1 MKRRIS
7 RALLHRQTM
16 VCLAFLCCLL
26 PLLAVAEQAPAI
38 PPDEMLSP
46 YTRRSETVLVPY
58 TLYFGYRNTL
68 LLGREMREVSV
79 PRAASAELSVVQ
91 ALLDGPGSLS
101 PHLVPL
107 FPPGTQVLSVVP
119 EGDRLFV
126 TFSEALMGR
135 YADEALIDSPDYRAG
150 LGQQRRRL
158 AMAGLVNTLTESGRY
173 SSVQV
178 LVRGETYVSTS
189 MRLSNRYYLLNNDLL
204 PDPLV
209 RQDELIL
216 TPQAAVS
223 QFLDAWQR
231 QEWSRAT
238 QLIGGSLQADSILPS
253 EYELTQ
259 RLQNASQLLEWT
271 VTPGTIAL
279 DGQSAVVSVSY
290 SARQKNGVRFDI
302 SAKPVKLLLVDG
314 VYLIPFQSALRL
326 TGLTNE

>member
-1 MKRRIS
+1 
-7 RALLHRQTM
+7 M
-16 VCLAFLCCLL
+16 VLCLVFLCCLS
-26 PLLAVAEQAPAI
+26 PLLVSAEQEMTI
-38 PPDEMLSP
+38 PVDDMLSP
-46 YTRRSETVLVPY
+46 YTRRSETVSVPY

-68 LLGREMREVSV
+68 LLGREVREVSV

-101 PHLVPL
+101 PHLTPL

-126 TFSEALMGR
+126 TFSEALMAH
-135 YADEALIDSPDYRAG
+135 YADEALIDSADYRAG

-158 AMAGLVNTLTESGRY
+158 AMAGLVNTLTDSGRY

-189 MRLSNRYYLLNNDLL
+189 MRLSNRYYLLDNDLL

-216 TPQAAVS
+216 NPQAAVS
-223 QFLDAWQR
+223 RFMDAWQK
-231 QEWSRAT
+231 QLWDQAA
-238 QLIGGSLQADSILPS
+238 QLIGGSLQADGILPT
-253 EYELTQ
+253 EHELTQ
-259 RLQNASQLLEWT
+259 QLQNASQLLEWT
-271 VTPGTIAL
+271 VTPGTVSL
-279 DGQSAVVSVSY
+279 DGQSAVVSVNY
-290 SARQKNGVRFDI
+290 SAQQKNGVRFSV
-302 SAKPVKLLLVDG
+302 SAKPVKLLLIDG

-326 TGLTNE
+326 TGLSNE